1 MKTISFCFRSAIWY
15 NLYPSKMREVISIHA
30 GQSASFTNSETST
43 ENHGTKMSAELAPT
57 IDGKLCCYSPD
68 A

>member
-1 MKTISFCFRSAIWY
+1 
-15 NLYPSKMREVISIHA
+15 MREVISIHA
-30 GQSASFTNSETST
+30 GQSAPFTNPGTST
-43 ENHGTKMSAELAPT
+43 ENHGTKEMSAEIAPT

>member
-1 MKTISFCFRSAIWY
+1 
-15 NLYPSKMREVISIHA
+15 MRKVISIHA

-43 ENHGTKMSAELAPT
+43 ENHGTKEMSAEIAPT
-57 IDGKLCCYSPD
+57 IDGRLCCYSPD

>member
-1 MKTISFCFRSAIWY
+1 
-15 NLYPSKMREVISIHA
+15 MREVISIHA

-43 ENHGTKMSAELAPT
+43 ENHGTKEMYAEIAPT
-57 IDGKLCCYSPD
+57 NDGKLIWYSTD

>member
-1 MKTISFCFRSAIWY
+1 
-15 NLYPSKMREVISIHA
+15 MREVISIHA

-43 ENHGTKMSAELAPT
+43 ENHGTKEMSAEIAPT